1 MTSTNKNIQS
11 KQYFDFIATG
21 VAYVNRV
28 KQILPQAGGR
38 DFAPYWTAK
47 LAVLV
52 SESDDVQYR
61 YIDCT
66 IPAEEAAKLICLY
79 STEANNP
86 NFKVLIG
93 FRIANLRAKS
103 FTRKD
108 GECASML
115 KGRLIKISWLKV
127 NNRKVYTDKPVT
139 AQ

>member
-1 MTSTNKNIQS
+1 MSDSS
-11 KQYFDFIATG
+11 KTYFSFIATG

-28 KQILPQAGGR
+28 KQILPQKGV
-38 DFAPYWTAK
+38 DTFTPYWTVK

-52 SESDDVQYR
+52 SERDEKVHYR

-86 NFKVLIG
+86 KFKVLIG
-93 FRIANLRAKS
+93 FRISNLQAKT

-108 GECASML
+108 GEYASML
-115 KGRLIKISWLKV
+115 KGRLIKVGWLKV
-127 NNRKVYTDKPVT
+127 DGRTVYSAEPV
-139 AQ
+139 ADPVQ

>member
-21 VAYVNRV
+21 VAYVNQV

-52 SESDDVQYR
+52 SAGDDVQYR
-61 YIDCT
+61 YIDCN

-86 NFKVLIG
+86 KFKVLIG
-93 FRIANLRAKS
+93 FRISNLRAKS
-103 FTRKD
+103 FTRND

-127 NNRKVYTDKPVT
+127 NNRKVYTDKSVT